1 MNYKIKNQAVK
12 TVGMCAVSM
21 SLLVS
26 IPLFDT
32 SLVHAATVE
41 GITAGIAK
49 VDTIPEVVG
58 IQAEERMAPE
68 ASAEVQKAQTREN
81 DIPKIGVDA
90 LIGVDKLDTNFK
102 EASALQGYTNLGIAH
117 VDNHLNI
124 RAEATEN
131 SKLVGKMPRN
141 SACEIL
147 EIQGEWTKIKSGN
160 VEGYCK
166 TEFLYMGE
174 EANRIG
180 LSLAVRQATVTTD
193 RLKIRAEANT
203 NSEVIT
209 LVPNGEKLDVIEE
222 MGEWTKIALDD
233 EEYYVSS
240 QYVRVSDELDTA
252 ITMTEFL
259 YGAGVSD
266 VRVSMI
272 EYAKQFLGNRYVYGG
287 SSLTKGVDC
296 SGFTMRIYE
305 KFGISL
311 PHSSRAQAKYGKSVS
326 ASEVRPG
333 DLYFYGGKGGISHVA
348 MYIGGGQVI
357 HASTERTGIRISNA
371 NYRKPV
377 SIRRIIND

>member
-1 MNYKIKNQAVK
+1 MDYNIKKKAIK
-12 TVGMCAVSM
+12 TVGVCALSM
-21 SLLVS
+21 SIMVS

-32 SLVHAATVE
+32 SLVHAATVD

-49 VDTIPEVVG
+49 LETIPEAAMMQV
-58 IQAEERMAPE
+58 EETD
-68 ASAEVQKAQTREN
+68 ASADVQEAETAEA
-81 DIPKIGVDA
+81 DILKIGVDA

-102 EASALQGYTNLGIAH
+102 RASALQGYTNLGIAH

-124 RAEATEN
+124 RAGASEN
-131 SKLVGKMPRN
+131 SKLVGKMTRN

-160 VEGYCK
+160 VEGFCK

-174 EANRIG
+174 EANQIG
-180 LSLAVRQATVTTD
+180 LSLAVRQATVTTE
-193 RLKIRAEANT
+193 RLKVRAEANT
-203 NSEVIT
+203 ESEVIT
-209 LVPNGEKLDVIEE
+209 QVPKGEKLDVIEE
-222 MGEWTKIALDD
+222 LGDWTKVALDD

-240 QYVRVSDELDTA
+240 QYVKIADELDTA

-287 SSLTKGVDC
+287 TSLTKGTDC

-311 PHSSRAQAKYGKSVS
+311 PRTSREQAKRGTKVS
-326 ASEVRPG
+326 ASDVRPG

-377 SIRRIIND
+377 CIKRIIND